1 MAVLTYILAA
11 QKQGRKLLALLIDP
25 EKADLERLPLTGEY
39 LPDYVLVGGST
50 GGNCDA
56 FVAALRRR
64 TAVPIVLFPGS
75 ALQFSP
81 DADALLFLSL
91 LSGRDAE
98 TLIGQQVRAARA
110 VRRSGIE
117 SIPMGYI
124 LVDGGKETAVQ
135 RVTHTQPIPQ
145 TDTDRIVDTAIAAE
159 LLGKQLVYLEAG
171 SGALTPVSTEIIR
184 AVRENT
190 HIPLIAGG
198 GICTTEQMTAAF
210 DAGADL
216 VVIGNHFEAHPEEL
230 SAFCRRARQYN
241 DMRAMLRK
249 ECR

>member
-1 MAVLTYILAA
+1 MAVLTDILAA
-11 QKQGRKLLALLIDP
+11 RREGRKLLTLLLDP
-25 EKADLERLPLTGEY
+25 EKADLEKLPLSGSY
-39 LPDYVLVGGST
+39 LPDYVFVGGST

-56 FVAALRRR
+56 PVAALRRR
-64 TAVPIVLFPGS
+64 TGVPVVLFPGS

-91 LSGRDAE
+91 LSGRNAE

-124 LVDGGKETAVQ
+124 LIDGGKETAVQ

-145 TDTDRIVDTAIAAE
+145 TDLTQIVDTAIAAE
-159 LLGKQLVYLEAG
+159 LLGKQLIYLEAG
-171 SGALTPVSTEIIR
+171 SGALTPVSARIIC

-190 HIPLIAGG
+190 NIPLVVGG
-198 GICTTEQMTAAF
+198 GIRTTEQMTNAF
-210 DAGADL
+210 SAGADM
-216 VVIGNHFEAHPEEL
+216 VVIGNYFESHPEEL
-230 SAFCRRARQYN
+230 TAFCQAARQYSQRN
-241 DMRAMLRK
+241 I
-249 ECR
+249 

>member
-1 MAVLTYILAA
+1 MAVLTDILTARR
-11 QKQGRKLLALLIDP
+11 QGRKLLALLLDP
-25 EKADLERLPLTGEY
+25 EKAELDKLPLSGDCQ
-39 LPDYVLVGGST
+39 PDYVFVGGST

-64 TAVPIVLFPGS
+64 TGVPIVLFPGS

-81 DADALLFLSL
+81 AADALLFLSL

-98 TLIGQQVRAARA
+98 TLVGQQVRAART

-124 LVDGGKETAVQ
+124 LIDGGKETAVQ

-145 TDTDRIVDTAIAAE
+145 TDIAQIVDTAIAAE

-171 SGALTPVSTEIIR
+171 SGAATPVSAEIIC
-184 AVRENT
+184 AVHENT
-190 HIPLIAGG
+190 RIPLIVGG
-198 GICTTEQMTAAF
+198 GICTTAQMTAAF
-210 DAGADL
+210 AAGADL
-216 VVIGNHFEAHPEEL
+216 VVIGNHFESHPEEL
-230 SAFCRRARQYN
+230 TAFCQAVRQCN
-241 DMRAMLRK
+241 GHRIPVKSL
-249 ECR
+249 